1 MYIVSHKTQ
10 FPFYRFIKQ
19 AKPIRGDRYKL
30 TRSRLE
36 TKIAT
41 SVLERVLRAMFVNSN
56 VLPTHG
62 NQYKLIHL
70 LLEAKTATI
79 VLECILRTM
88 FVNSTV
94 LQPRSRLRVKLQ
106 GVFALTFMANIQR
119 TAYSRPCSLYTF
131 HQQFFQW
138 SCYISFLVSPKR
150 LSSFPR
156 R

>member
-1 MYIVSHKTQ
+1 MCVNSKSQNTVSI
-10 FPFYRFIKQ
+10 FCRFIKQ
-19 AKPIRGDRYKL
+19 AKQIHGDRYKL
-30 TRSRLE
+30 THSRLE
-36 TKIAT
+36 AKIAT

-70 LLEAKTATI
+70 LLEPKTATS

-88 FVNSTV
+88 FVNSNV

-119 TAYSRPCSLYTF
+119 TAYSYFRANLIHTLYQRYVQCIYFVKTYF
-131 HQQFFQW
+131 I
-138 SCYISFLVSPKR
+138 CG
-150 LSSFPR
+150 
-156 R
+156 